1 MSEKFRLIFS
11 IVIGI
16 IVLSI
21 VVATEIKMKNDK
33 VVNLRTIFIVVAV
46 LGFCM
51 CCIGKAVQ
59 VNGWANP
66 IVIVCILLGIIAL
79 LVIILFL
86 AGKFSVGDKVA
97 FRILYSIII
106 VKWGLTTVHHIIN
119 LIK

>member
-16 IVLSI
+16 IVLAI
-21 VVATEIKMKNDK
+21 VVTAEIKIRNEK
-33 VVNLRTIFIVVAV
+33 VVNLRTVFIVVAI
-46 LGFCM
+46 LGFLM

-59 VNGWANP
+59 VNGWTNP
-66 IVIVCILLGIIAL
+66 IVITCILLGIIAL
-79 LVIILFL
+79 LVIVLFFTRRL
-86 AGKFSVGDKVA
+86 NVGDKVL

-106 VKWGLTTVHHIIN
+106 VKWGLTTIHHIMN